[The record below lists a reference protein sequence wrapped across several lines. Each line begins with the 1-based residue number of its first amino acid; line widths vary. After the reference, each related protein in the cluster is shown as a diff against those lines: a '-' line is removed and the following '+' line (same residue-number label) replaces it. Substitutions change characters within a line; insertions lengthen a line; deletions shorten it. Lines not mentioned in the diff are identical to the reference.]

1 MTALWSFRRLIKAM
15 CVVAWD
21 RTDYLLEAEKQ
32 LNNNS
37 TCKSIEF
44 KENFLEGL
52 VENSNKMLLGL
63 KVKG

>member
-1 MTALWSFRRLIKAM
+1 M

-37 TCKSIEF
+37 TCKSIDF

-52 VENSNKMLLGL
+52 VENSNKMFLGL